1 METYVKPIL
10 NDDTPDVLILH
21 VGCNGIGNKQF
32 TENEIAECIIKIGWQ
47 CKESNV
53 NDVFI
58 PSLICRAQKRLND
71 LLVEES
77 LIEGFWW
84 R

>member
-1 METYVKPIL
+1 MGTYVKPIL

-32 TENEIAECIIKIGWQ
+32 TENEIAEWIIKIGRQ
-47 CKESNV
+47 IKESNV

-58 PSLICRAQKRLND
+58 PSLICRAQKILND